1 MTIPFMR
8 PVRETDFDD
17 IFALAQQAGGGMTNL
32 PPEEKALRARISFA
46 VESFAAGATEPGSEV
61 YMMVLERDK
70 NVVGTAA
77 VFSSIGLDSGFVNYK
92 VNWTFHAS
100 AQLNKRIRRRLLV
113 PTHDFTGSGEVGSL
127 FLSSDVRG
135 GGFGKF
141 LARARYMFIAQ
152 SPDIIGERIC
162 AELRGWRTPGG
173 GQPFWDALGKNF
185 FEMEFEEADVHNAA
199 NGNQFI
205 ADLMPRISI
214 YVCLLPEA
222 ARNCIGKPHE
232 NAVPAFNM
240 LLREGFEYNDYV
252 DIFDAG
258 PLVDTKVSNLK
269 TIKDSRV
276 LNISSVG
283 DASAGHDAIIVHGA
297 VADFRAVHAKIIV
310 DGDEGVID
318 SDTAEA
324 LKAEKGSEVRWV
336 KW

>member
-1 MTIPFMR
+1 MR

-17 IFALAQQAGGGMTNL
+17 IYALAQQAGGGMTNL
-32 PPEEKALRARISFA
+32 PPEENALRARVNFA
-46 VESFAAGATEPGSEV
+46 VESFAAGATEPGPEV

-70 NVVGTAA
+70 KVVGTAA

-100 AQLNKRIRRRLLV
+100 EQLNKRIRRRLLV

-127 FLSSDVRG
+127 FLSHDARG

-141 LARARYMFIAQ
+141 LARTRYMFIAQ
-152 SPDIIGERIC
+152 KPEIIGERIC
-162 AELRGWRTPGG
+162 AELRGWRSEDG

-214 YVCLLPEA
+214 YVCLLPEE
-222 ARNCIGKPHE
+222 ARECIGKPHK
-232 NAVPAFNM
+232 NAVPAYKM
-240 LLREGFEYNDYV
+240 LLREGFEFNDYV

-258 PLVDTKVSNLK
+258 PLVDTKIHNIK

-276 LNISSVG
+276 LKIASIG
-283 DASAGHDAIIVHGA
+283 DASAGHDAIIAHGA
-297 VADFRAVHAKIIV
+297 VADFRAVHAHIV
-310 DGDEGVID
+310 VNGDEGVID
-318 SDTAEA
+318 AETAEA
-324 LKAEKGSEVRWV
+324 LNAEKGSEVRWV
-336 KW
+336 EW